1 MKKNA
6 LKIVNVLLTI
16 FIALCGIS
24 SFIAFI
30 FMLLIGIHEL
40 LQHELWTGLKDI
52 GISFIQ
58 LFYATLSGVVLLI
71 EYKCSNDVK
80 E

>member
-1 MKKNA
+1 MKKIA
-6 LKIVNVLLTI
+6 LKIINVLLTI
-16 FIALCGIS
+16 FIVLCGIS
-24 SFIAFI
+24 SFMAFI
-30 FMLLIGIHEL
+30 FMLTIGIYEL

-58 LFYATLSGVVLLI
+58 LFYASISGVVLLI
-71 EYKCSNDVK
+71 EYKCSNDIK

>member
-1 MKKNA
+1 MKKIILKLINA
-6 LKIVNVLLTI
+6 LLIISV
-16 FIALCGIS
+16 ALCGIS

-40 LQHELWTGLKDI
+40 LQHELWTGIKDI

-58 LFYATLSGVVLLI
+58 LFYASISGVVLLI
-71 EYKCSNDVK
+71 EYKCFNDIK

>member
-1 MKKNA
+1 MKKNHI
-6 LKIVNVLLTI
+6 KIINVLLTI

-58 LFYATLSGVVLLI
+58 LFYASIFGIVLLI
-71 EYKCSNDVK
+71 EYKCSNDIK